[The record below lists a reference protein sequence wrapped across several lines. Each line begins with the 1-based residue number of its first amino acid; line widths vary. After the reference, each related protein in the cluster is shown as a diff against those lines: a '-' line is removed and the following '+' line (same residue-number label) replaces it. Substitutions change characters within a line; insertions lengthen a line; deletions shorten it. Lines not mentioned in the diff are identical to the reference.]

1 LWNGGCLSE
10 IPIINDVLTEVQRV
24 WDTQLLSLRTLEH
37 LYMFTIALFVSILIG
52 IAVGVLIYRSPK
64 LADPVL
70 NGLNVVETIPDVA
83 LLVLLLPIFGIGAGP
98 TVAASIL
105 YSILPIARN
114 TYTGLANVP
123 REYVEIAEALGLNPG
138 EILMRVRFPL
148 ALPLIAGGIR
158 IAVVFTMGVVTLGGL
173 IAAGGLGAAL
183 QNGIQL
189 YDMGTILITGA
200 WVGLL
205 AVILDGGAGVIE
217 NRLKVRYGTWS

>member
-1 LWNGGCLSE
+1 MVGYLSE
-10 IPIINDVLTEVQRV
+10 VVQIINEILTEVQRV
-24 WDTQLLSLRTLEH
+24 WNTQLLSLRTLEH
-37 LYMFTIALFVSILIG
+37 LYMFAIALFVSILAG
-52 IAVGVLIYRSPK
+52 VAVGVLIYRNPK
-64 LADPVL
+64 LADPVM

-123 REYVEIAEALGLNPG
+123 REYIEIAEALGLNPG

-148 ALPLIAGGIR
+148 ALPLIAAGIR

-189 YDMGTILITGA
+189 YDMGTILVTGA

-205 AVILDGGAGVIE
+205 AVILDGGAGVVE

>member
-1 LWNGGCLSE
+1 MWNGGCLSE

-105 YSILPIARN
+105 YSILPITRN

-138 EILMRVRFPL
+138 EVLMRVRFPL
-148 ALPLIAGGIR
+148 ALPLIAGH
-158 IAVVFTMGVVTLGGL
+158 LG
-173 IAAGGLGAAL
+173 
-183 QNGIQL
+183 
-189 YDMGTILITGA
+189 
-200 WVGLL
+200 
-205 AVILDGGAGVIE
+205 
-217 NRLKVRYGTWS
+217 

>member
-1 LWNGGCLSE
+1 MVGYLSE
-10 IPIINDVLTEVQRV
+10 VVQIIHEILTEVQRV
-24 WDTQLLSLRTLEH
+24 WNTQLLSLRTFEH
-37 LYMFTIALFVSILIG
+37 LYMFTIALFVSVLIG

-64 LADPVL
+64 LAAPVL

-105 YSILPIARN
+105 YSILPITRN

-123 REYVEIAEALGLNPG
+123 REYVEIAEAVGLNPG

-148 ALPLIAGGIR
+148 ALPLIAGGVR

-189 YDMGTILITGA
+189 YDMGTILVTGA

>member
-1 LWNGGCLSE
+1 ML
-10 IPIINDVLTEVQRV
+10 P
-24 WDTQLLSLRTLEH
+24 LRTLEH
-37 LYMFTIALFVSILIG
+37 LYMLFVALFFSIL
-52 IAVGVLIYRSPK
+52 AGVLVGFFTYRNQK

-98 TVAASIL
+98 TIVASIL

-114 TYTGLANVP
+114 TYTGLSNVP
-123 REYVEIAEALGLNPG
+123 REYIEIAEALGLTQR
-138 EILMRVRFPL
+138 EVLFKVRFPL
-148 ALPLIAGGIR
+148 SLPLIAGGIR

-189 YDMGTILITGA
+189 YDMGTILVTGA
-200 WVGLL
+200 WVGIL
-205 AVILDGGAGVIE
+205 AVFLDGIAGMIE
-217 NRLKVRYGTWS
+217 NTLKARYGKWS